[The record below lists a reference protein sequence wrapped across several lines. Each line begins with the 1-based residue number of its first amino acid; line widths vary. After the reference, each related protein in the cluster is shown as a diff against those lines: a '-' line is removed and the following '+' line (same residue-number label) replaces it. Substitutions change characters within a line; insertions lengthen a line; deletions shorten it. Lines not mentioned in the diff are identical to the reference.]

1 MMHLPVILLFYL
13 QNYSIARLVNLK
25 YVAFKIHV
33 FSVMRGPVQNPLKT
47 LTIRRPRLIIVR
59 YDMGRKEINQMTEE
73 ILLTKE
79 GYDKIVEEHEELVAV
94 RRAEVAEKLKEAI
107 AQGDISENADY
118 DAAKNEQAELEERIQ
133 KLENM
138 IRKAKI
144 IDESE
149 LAGDQVTVGLT
160 VKVQD
165 MDTKEE
171 EEFTIVGSTE
181 ADPFEGRISNESL
194 VGQALL
200 GKKAGEEVAVEVPDG
215 IINYKIIEISK

>member
-1 MMHLPVILLFYL
+1 M
-13 QNYSIARLVNLK
+13 
-25 YVAFKIHV
+25 
-33 FSVMRGPVQNPLKT
+33 
-47 LTIRRPRLIIVR
+47 
-59 YDMGRKEINQMTEE
+59 
-73 ILLTKE
+73 
-79 GYDKIVEEHEELVAV
+79 
-94 RRAEVAEKLKEAI
+94 
-107 AQGDISENADY
+107 
-118 DAAKNEQAELEERIQ
+118 EERIQ

-165 MDTKEE
+165 MKTKEE

-215 IINYKIIEISK
+215 IINYRIIEISK